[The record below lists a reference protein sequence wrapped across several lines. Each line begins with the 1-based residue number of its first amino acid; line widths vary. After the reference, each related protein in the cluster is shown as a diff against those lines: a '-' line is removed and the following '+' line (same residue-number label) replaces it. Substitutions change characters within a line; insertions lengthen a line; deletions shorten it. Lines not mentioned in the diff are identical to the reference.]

1 MKNFK
6 FYFFIFT
13 LLNYLCLYSQ
23 LPGNLDSL
31 WKAIGK
37 MPQDTSRA
45 NRLILFASKTV
56 NFDTAVSG
64 VAAREALGLFTK
76 YKDHKGLGSYFNYC
90 GKLDY
95 QTQRFQKAK
104 FNFRKAIIY
113 YTKVNFNKGIASAY
127 NNLGVISTEKSEF
140 DSAVFYFEL
149 SLSIQKKIGNQEGIG
164 NCYQNTANALNL
176 KGDYKGAMS
185 SLLKAK
191 DIYEEIN
198 FSEGL
203 ANVYYNLGY
212 IHYNLKQLKA
222 AEENILRAL
231 EIRETKTF
239 NKVGISYCLVFLA
252 RLYSDEGA
260 FKNNHKAKG
269 CYQKVLNLSSE
280 TGDRLGQ
287 ISALQGL
294 GKIYFEEGK
303 SDSLLSCSTH
313 ALELSKEIGQSN
325 YISSSLSQVA
335 ESYLLLKKFPLA
347 IQYYKEAI
355 DFSLSHSDK
364 VNALQST
371 SGLSKTFF
379 SIGNYKEA
387 YEYSVRAMA
396 LKDSVFNTENMK
408 TASDLEAKYENQK
421 KMLEIE
427 NLNKDKKIKQQEL
440 VARENDLSQKNKLL
454 VIIITSLVVLGLFA
468 FYAFRNYKKVEKA
481 NLIISSQKEQVEI
494 QKDLIASQKILV
506 EEKQKEMI
514 DSIQYAKK
522 IQHAVLTGEEIWNRV
537 SREHFIFYQPK
548 DIVSGDFYWAYH
560 TPNNRSIWVVADCT
574 GHGVPGGFMS
584 MLGNSFLNEIV
595 VDKRIY
601 KPDEILNRLR
611 EKVISALEQKGESS
625 QQDGMDI
632 SVAVW
637 NKVENKFEFSAAN
650 NSGILIRDGEVVD
663 LAADKMPVGK
673 YLGKENPFTIQSFEL
688 KKGDTIYLFTDGF
701 ADQFGGDKGKKLKY
715 RNFVNLLLELSS
727 GNMQFQESLLR
738 QKFKDW
744 KGDLSQTDD
753 VCVLGVRVS

>member
-1 MKNFK
+1 
-6 FYFFIFT
+6 
-13 LLNYLCLYSQ
+13 
-23 LPGNLDSL
+23 
-31 WKAIGK
+31 
-37 MPQDTSRA
+37 
-45 NRLILFASKTV
+45 
-56 NFDTAVSG
+56 
-64 VAAREALGLFTK
+64 
-76 YKDHKGLGSYFNYC
+76 
-90 GKLDY
+90 
-95 QTQRFQKAK
+95 
-104 FNFRKAIIY
+104 
-113 YTKVNFNKGIASAY
+113 
-127 NNLGVISTEKSEF
+127 
-140 DSAVFYFEL
+140 
-149 SLSIQKKIGNQEGIG
+149 
-164 NCYQNTANALNL
+164 
-176 KGDYKGAMS
+176 
-185 SLLKAK
+185 
-191 DIYEEIN
+191 
-198 FSEGL
+198 
-203 ANVYYNLGY
+203 
-212 IHYNLKQLKA
+212 
-222 AEENILRAL
+222 
-231 EIRETKTF
+231 
-239 NKVGISYCLVFLA
+239 
-252 RLYSDEGA
+252 
-260 FKNNHKAKG
+260 
-269 CYQKVLNLSSE
+269 
-280 TGDRLGQ
+280 
-287 ISALQGL
+287 
-294 GKIYFEEGK
+294 
-303 SDSLLSCSTH
+303 
-313 ALELSKEIGQSN
+313 
-325 YISSSLSQVA
+325 
-335 ESYLLLKKFPLA
+335 
-347 IQYYKEAI
+347 
-355 DFSLSHSDK
+355 
-364 VNALQST
+364 
-371 SGLSKTFF
+371 
-379 SIGNYKEA
+379 
-387 YEYSVRAMA
+387 
-396 LKDSVFNTENMK
+396 
-408 TASDLEAKYENQK
+408 
-421 KMLEIE
+421 
-427 NLNKDKKIKQQEL
+427 
-440 VARENDLSQKNKLL
+440 
-454 VIIITSLVVLGLFA
+454 
-468 FYAFRNYKKVEKA
+468 VEKA